1 VARRPAEEA
10 QAEAEAASVNVSVA
24 VQHHPARAH
33 LLDRLVD
40 ALGGAEVVV
49 DPDPDSPYR
58 SPFRTYMEALRRTP
72 TGATH
77 RLIVQDD
84 ALPCAGFRDRML
96 EAVAEKPDV
105 LVALFAPGASTHR
118 VPITRAALA
127 GERWAQ
133 LRPTWVPTVALVW
146 PVELVPRFVAWADDR
161 YAGSVREGDDGPV
174 GKWAARNHLRAWATV
189 PSLVE
194 HPDVEPSLIGRKH
207 RAGANR
213 ARVAAMFAGDA

>member
-1 VARRPAEEA
+1 M
-10 QAEAEAASVNVSVA
+10 SVC

-33 LLDRLVD
+33 LLDALVE
-40 ALGGAEVVV
+40 ALDGCEVVV

-58 SPFRTYMEALRRTP
+58 SPYRTYMEALRRTP
-72 TGATH
+72 VDATH

-84 ALPCAGFRDRML
+84 AVPCAGFTGRML
-96 EAVAEKPDV
+96 AAVEEKPDV
-105 LVALFAPGASTHR
+105 LVALFTPGAPSHR
-118 VPITRAALA
+118 TPVVRALAA
-127 GERWAQ
+127 GERWAL

-146 PVELVPRFVAWADDR
+146 PAALIPRFVAWADDR

-189 PSLVE
+189 PSLIE

-213 ARVAAMFAGDA
+213 ARVAASFVGDA